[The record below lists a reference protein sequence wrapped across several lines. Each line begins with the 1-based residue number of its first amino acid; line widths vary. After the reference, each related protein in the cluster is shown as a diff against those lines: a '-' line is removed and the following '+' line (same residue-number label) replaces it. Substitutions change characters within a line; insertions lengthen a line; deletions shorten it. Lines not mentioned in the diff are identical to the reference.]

1 MTAPTSKPSKREMEP
16 VAKRQMTPA
25 AKRQMTPAA
34 ERQMTMV
41 AFMQAQNCS
50 NYIGSWRNPVSHS
63 DFLRPE
69 YFQRIA
75 RTLEDGKFHMAFF
88 DDRLAMPDRYQDD
101 HEAAIEAGARVVK
114 MDLIP
119 LLTAMGLATSK
130 LGLGGTYSTTYYQPF
145 HVARVFSTLDHMIGG
160 RAAWNVVTSLNDSEA
175 LNFGLEQHMEH
186 DLRYDQA
193 DEFMEVVLGH
203 WDTWEDD
210 ALIVDKATGRF
221 GDGKKVHRLD
231 HKGKWFKSRGPFT
244 VPATPQGR
252 PVLIQ
257 AGQSGR
263 GKRFAA
269 QWGELIF
276 CAYKN
281 IAMGKANYKE
291 LKEALSAANR
301 DPASVAICPAVYV
314 ITGETRAIA
323 EEKKAIADATASPID
338 QLALLS
344 EGLNF
349 DFGSKPMD
357 APFTQK
363 ELDSISGLQALRDR
377 VVQMKAPAMPTVRD
391 FMEITGRG
399 TLAEH
404 PVFCGSPKDVADQL
418 EEWFT
423 APACDG
429 FVLAATSM
437 PGTYEDFVRLIVP
450 ELQRRG
456 LYQKEYKGTTLRE
469 NLGLARPVRGDWKR

>member
-1 MTAPTSKPSKREMEP
+1 MTTPSP
-16 VAKRQMTPA
+16 
-25 AKRQMTPAA
+25 
-34 ERQMTMV
+34 RQMTMV

-50 NYIGSWRNPVSHS
+50 NYIGSWRHPSSQS
-63 DFLRPE
+63 DFLTPA
-69 YFQRIA
+69 YYQRIA
-75 RTLEDGKFHMAFF
+75 RILEDGKFHLAFF
-88 DDRLAMPDRYQDD
+88 DDRLAMPDRFNND

-145 HVARVFSTLDHMIGG
+145 HIARVFATLDHMIGG
-160 RAAWNVVTSLNDSEA
+160 RAGWNMVTSLNDGEA
-175 LNFGLEQHMEH
+175 LNYGLEQHAEH

-193 DEFMEVVLGH
+193 DEFMQVVLGH
-203 WDTWEDD
+203 WDSWEQD
-210 ALIVDKATGRF
+210 ALIVDKQSGRF

-231 HKGKWFKSRGPFT
+231 HEGRWFKSRGPFT

-269 QWGELIF
+269 QWADVVFASFKSIAHGKVEYKSYKDELV
-276 CAYKN
+276 KVGRN
-281 IAMGKANYKE
+281 
-291 LKEALSAANR
+291 
-301 DPASVAICPAVYV
+301 PAGVAVCPAVYV
-314 ITGETRAIA
+314 IPGETRAIA
-323 EEKKAIADATASPID
+323 QGKRELAESLVHPID

-357 APFTQK
+357 EPLTQK
-363 ELDSISGLQALRDR
+363 DLDSMGGLQALRDR
-377 VVQMKAPAMPTVRD
+377 VIQAKKPNMPTIRD

-404 PVFCGSPKDVADQL
+404 PVFCGTPKDVVDQM

-423 APACDG
+423 TPACDG

-437 PGTYEDFVRLIVP
+437 PGTYEDFVRLVVP
-450 ELQRRG
+450 EMQRRG
-456 LYQKEYKGTTLRE
+456 LYQKDYKGKTLRE
-469 NLGLARPVRGDWKR
+469 NLGLPMATRGDWKR